1 MDFSKVFL
9 ERRSVRAYDGRPIPG
24 EIKDKIV
31 AATLRAPTA
40 GNLMLYTILDIEDQ
54 ALKERLAV
62 TCDDQPF
69 IARAPW
75 VLIFLADYARMMA
88 FFEKSGVGDTCLR
101 EGKPFLSPQE
111 SDLLLACCDALIAA
125 QTAVCA
131 AESLGL
137 GSCYI
142 GDVMENWEI
151 HRDLLCL
158 PRYTFPITMLCF
170 GYPTEQQIHRPQ
182 PARPPREL
190 VVREK
195 PLRLAVGR
203 RADVLVYRPG
213 LRELRPS
220 KRRRKRRPVPVC
232 PQIRGRLQRRNAQ
245 ERRLH
250 AEGLALNSRRR

>member
-1 MDFSKVFL
+1 MDFSRVFL
-9 ERRSVRAYDGRPIPG
+9 ERRSVRAYDDRPIPG
-24 EIKDKIV
+24 EIKDKIL

-75 VLIFLADYARMMA
+75 VLVFLADYARMMA

-111 SDLLLACCDALIAA
+111 SDLLLACCDAIIAA

-131 AESLGL
+131 AESLGI

-151 HRDLLCL
+151 HRDLLSL
-158 PRYTFPITMLCF
+158 PRYTFPVTMLCL
-170 GYPTEQQIHRPQ
+170 GYPTEQQARRPQ
-182 PARPPREL
+182 PARLPREL
-190 VVREK
+190 VVQKNRYALPSDEGLMSLYTGPGYGK
-195 PLRLAVGR
+195 FLPQNGAENVGQSLYAR
-203 RADVLVYRPG
+203 KFAADYSV
-213 LRELRPS
+213 ELRRS
-220 KRRRKRRPVPVC
+220 VTSMLKDWR
-232 PQIRGRLQRRNAQ
+232 
-245 ERRLH
+245 
-250 AEGLALNSRRR
+250 